1 MPWWLPIYVLVVVT
15 VSVLA
20 IRDDYGSEPP
30 LMTAAEVVSTA
41 LLLFSGLAYWLEP
54 LRDFMGTA
62 APYVFVAALS
72 WVAVS
77 AYREI
82 KRLEPNPELTAR
94 QNNAAVAIGISLF
107 VLLHIPLVYWGY
119 RYAYQG
125 LHNGA

>member
-15 VSVLA
+15 VAVLA
-20 IRDDYGSEPP
+20 IRDDFGSEP
-30 LMTAAEVVSTA
+30 LLLTAAEVVSTA
-41 LLLFSGLAYWLEP
+41 LLLVSGLAYWLEP
-54 LRDFMGTA
+54 LRDLMGAA

-72 WVAVS
+72 WVGVS

-82 KRLEPNPELTAR
+82 KRLKPDPELTAR
-94 QNNAAVAIGISLF
+94 QNTTAVAVGISLF
-107 VLLHIPLVYWGY
+107 VLLHSPLVYWGY